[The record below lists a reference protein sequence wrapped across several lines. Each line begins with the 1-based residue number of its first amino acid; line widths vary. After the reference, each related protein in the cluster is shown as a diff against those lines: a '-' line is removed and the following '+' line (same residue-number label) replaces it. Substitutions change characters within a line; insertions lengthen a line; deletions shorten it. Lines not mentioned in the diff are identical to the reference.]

1 MKKQFVAGII
11 VALLAACQSEKPSSG
26 LITIDVTG
34 NHPELK
40 LTLQDLLDVEYI
52 ALETTDDFL
61 TQGGVESIGEKYIV
75 VRNWHQDGDIFFF
88 DRQTGR
94 AIRKINRKGEGSE
107 EYSRITK
114 IILDEVNNELF
125 VGDLMT
131 SKILV
136 YDLEGVH
143 KRTLK
148 LPEDCRN
155 WSIYPFNNEHLIA
168 YDHSATYNPGSDRE
182 DKSYHLIFS
191 KKDGNIVKGIY
202 IPYEKVKSLMVEAG
216 NNVAVPKL
224 DAIAPHKEDFFF
236 TEPSSDT
243 VYYFN
248 TKNQAL
254 TPYLVK
260 ESTSKPEKV
269 LKMGVVTNRYCV
281 MSTTEIKF
289 DFSKGSGFPISY
301 LVYDKQTN
309 RLHKASVSNADFING
324 QQGVL
329 IENLQQG
336 DIAAIQV
343 LQSHRLV
350 EAYESGKIQNET
362 LKKIVSGLNEESNP
376 VIMIMKHKKA
386 DAEATK

>member
-1 MKKQFVAGII
+1 MKKQLVAGII
-11 VALLAACQSEKPSSG
+11 LFILAACQSEKPSSD
-26 LITIDVTG
+26 LITVDVAGT
-34 NHPELK
+34 HPELK
-40 LTLQDLLDVEYI
+40 LTLQDFMDVEYI
-52 ALETTDDFL
+52 PLETTDDFL
-61 TQGGVESIGEKYIV
+61 TQGGVQSIGEKYIV

-88 DRQTGR
+88 DRHTGR
-94 AIRKINRKGEGSE
+94 AIRKINRKGEGGE

-125 VGDLMT
+125 VGDLIT

-136 YDLEGVH
+136 YDLEGVY

-148 LPEDCRN
+148 LPENSRN
-155 WSIYPFNNEHLIA
+155 WSIYPFDNEHLMV

-182 DKSYHLIFS
+182 EKSYHLILS
-191 KKDGNIVKGIY
+191 KKDGSIVKGIY
-202 IPYEKVKSLMVEAG
+202 IPYEKVKSLMVEDG

-224 DAIAPHKEDFFF
+224 DAIAPYKEDFFF

-248 TKNQAL
+248 TKNHAL

-260 ESTSKPEKV
+260 ESTSKPERV
-269 LKMGVVTNRYCV
+269 LRMGVVTDRYCF
-281 MSTTEIKF
+281 MATTEIKF
-289 DFSKGSGFPISY
+289 DFAKGSGFPISY
-301 LVYDKQTN
+301 LVYDKQTSL
-309 RLHKASVSNADFING
+309 LHKASVSNADFTDG
-324 QQGVL
+324 QRGVL

-336 DIAAIQV
+336 NIAAIQV

-350 EAYESGKIQNET
+350 EAYEAGKIQNET

-376 VIMIMKHKKA
+376 VIMLMKHK
-386 DAEATK
+386 